1 MTTPRRRMQ
10 WFSEQASE
18 APIALSAQLT
28 LNILSGLLADLAKN
42 ATITRVLLSMFITPD
57 TIAQVSHTS
66 FGVVL
71 VNSDAA
77 AAGAFPDAD
86 DMTDRVD
93 WMMRDRSRNMV
104 SSLSDSSQSWK
115 REYDLRGQRVIRT
128 EESGLYIILDQ
139 SINGGV
145 TVSTFSRVLVKFA

>member
-1 MTTPRRRMQ
+1 
-10 WFSEQASE
+10 
-18 APIALSAQLT
+18 
-28 LNILSGLLADLAKN
+28 
-42 ATITRVLLSMFITPD
+42 
-57 TIAQVSHTS
+57 
-66 FGVVL
+66 
-71 VNSDAA
+71 
-77 AAGAFPDAD
+77 
-86 DMTDRVD
+86 MTDRVD